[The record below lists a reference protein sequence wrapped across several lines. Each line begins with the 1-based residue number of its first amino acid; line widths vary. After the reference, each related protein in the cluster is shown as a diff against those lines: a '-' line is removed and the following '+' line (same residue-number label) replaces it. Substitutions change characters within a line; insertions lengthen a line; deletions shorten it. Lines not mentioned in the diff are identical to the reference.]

1 MNWLSAFVPAERT
14 AEPEAAPQR
23 GAPQLPVAAL
33 PIERS
38 TGKPRPKAPAIRPKL
53 LPSWEAPSDDE
64 CPEDFMDDGTD
75 DGREDEFVRG
85 RNGQSGD
92 RSPLSSGFDIT
103 DVSDAHLPSMAPLR
117 SYEETVLKLKPP
129 GFSPKKPRD
138 AAQGELGDGS
148 TAGTDE
154 SKGAG
159 GSPVA
164 QLKLQNELKMR
175 EKLLEEEKLQ
185 KCQDLQ
191 RDNSSALN
199 SASAARIIVSVAK
212 VKLNMMRQKMKLY
225 DEAEYQG
232 TEANL
237 RARKLLTWV
246 ASLSFLKKFDEK
258 MQLGE
263 IERAKTDHYL
273 TSLPLPPP
281 PPPPEDPPDSEEEE
295 LHEKYE
301 AMIRRYEGSWNKEG
315 QRVLGK
321 DKFEEVRNKR
331 SGPAEKE
338 KKIIAQKCLQ
348 RANEVLNEAEY
359 QEFLRK
365 AWRLG
370 DDHAALT
377 EYNAQEFARQAANTT
392 PAKKTQTSL

>member
-1 MNWLSAFVPAERT
+1 MNWFSQFVPAES
-14 AEPEAAPQR
+14 APEPEAAPQ
-23 GAPQLPVAAL
+23 LPVAL

-38 TGKPRPKAPAIRPKL
+38 TGRPRPKAPAIKPKL
-53 LPSWEAPSDDE
+53 LPRWEAASDDE
-64 CPEDFMDDGTD
+64 CPEDIIDDGTD
-75 DGREDEFVRG
+75 FGEDESVRG
-85 RNGQSGD
+85 SAGRSGAT
-92 RSPLSSGFDIT
+92 RPSGIGYVDIT
-103 DVSDAHLPSMAPLR
+103 DVGDASLTSMAPLR
-117 SYEETVLKLKPP
+117 SYEETVLKLKHP
-129 GFSPKKPRD
+129 GFSHRE
-138 AAQGELGDGS
+138 QGELTEGSDAGIGDNK
-148 TAGTDE
+148 APEDFP
-154 SKGAG
+154 A
-159 GSPVA
+159 A
-164 QLKLQNELKMR
+164 QLQLQRQLKMR
-175 EKLLEEEKLQ
+175 EKLLEEEKLSKQ
-185 KCQDLQ
+185 QDLQ
-191 RDNSSALN
+191 RNNAVALN

-225 DEAEYQG
+225 EEAEYQG

-237 RARKLLTWV
+237 RARKLLTWM

-263 IERAKTDHYL
+263 IEKAKTDHYL

-321 DKFEEVRNKR
+321 DKFEEVRSKR

-370 DDHAALT
+370 DDHAALS
-377 EYNAQEFARQAANTT
+377 EYNAQEFARQAANRG
-392 PAKKTQTSL
+392 PSKKVAI